1 MSQHGFTLLE
11 LMTTLAVGAILLLI
25 GIPGLQYLLADTAV
39 QTEAFSLHTALH
51 HARSQAIDTGEYVI
65 ACLANEQEQCV
76 KNGFS
81 HILLFSDLDRDRR
94 LTAGSNGD
102 TILFRGSPFHQL
114 TVTTNQML
122 FVFQPDGTLA
132 GTPGS
137 ITLCGQGI
145 PNGVGIIVAM
155 SGRVRRQEIACAK

>member
-25 GIPGLQYLLADTAV
+25 GVPGLQYLLADTAV

-81 HILLFSDLDRDRR
+81 HILLFSDINRDRQ
-94 LTAGSNGD
+94 LTAGNDGD

-114 TVTTNQML
+114 TVTTNQTQ
-122 FVFQPDGTLA
+122 FVFQPDGTQA

-137 ITLCGQGI
+137 ITLCGHGI
-145 PNGVGIIVAM
+145 TNGVAIIVAM
-155 SGRVRRQEIACAK
+155 SGRVRRQDIICPQ

>member
-25 GIPGLQYLLADTAV
+25 GVPSLQYLLADTAV

-81 HILLFSDLDRDRR
+81 HILLFSDINRDRQ
-94 LTAGSNGD
+94 LTAGNDGD

-114 TVTTNQML
+114 TVTTNQTQ
-122 FVFQPDGTLA
+122 FVFQPDGTQA

-137 ITLCGQGI
+137 ITLCGHGI
-145 PNGVGIIVAM
+145 TNGVAIIVAM
-155 SGRVRRQEIACAK
+155 SGRVRRQDIICPQ

>member
-25 GIPGLQYLLADTAV
+25 GVPSLQYLLADTAV

-81 HILLFSDLDRDRR
+81 HILLFSDINRDRR
-94 LTAGSNGD
+94 LTAGNDGD

-114 TVTTNQML
+114 TVTTNQTQ
-122 FVFQPDGTLA
+122 FVFQPDGTQA

-137 ITLCGQGI
+137 MTLCGQGI

-155 SGRVRRQEIACAK
+155 SGRIRRQEITCAE

>member
-1 MSQHGFTLLE
+1 MPQHGFTLLE
-11 LMTTLAVGAILLLI
+11 LMTTLAIGAILLLI
-25 GIPGLQYLLADTAV
+25 GVPGLQYLLADTAV

-51 HARSQAIDTGEYVI
+51 HARSQAIDTSKYVI

-81 HILLFSDLDRDRR
+81 HILLFSDINRDRQ
-94 LTAGSNGD
+94 LTAGNDGD

-114 TVTTNQML
+114 TVTTNQTQ
-122 FVFQPDGTLA
+122 FVFQPDGTQA

-137 ITLCGQGI
+137 ITLCGHGI
-145 PNGVGIIVAM
+145 TSGVAIIVAM
-155 SGRVRRQEIACAK
+155 SGRVRRQEISCP